1 MMMNLKCFMLTQL
14 HSQVREICSENIVKT
29 LTAFIFFPMRGMMY
43 LSYGTVFSHLSLEN
57 KNVGKHFYLL
67 LKIFGRKQLSR
78 DVLRKRCYENMQQ
91 IYRWRPM
98 PKSNFN
104 KVALLCNFIEIALR
118 QECSP
123 VNLLHIFRT
132 SFPKNTSGRLLTALV
147 VVTRSSS
154 LQFVIFKPLRYCF
167 EEIIGFDVKASFV
180 SRPV

>member
-1 MMMNLKCFMLTQL
+1 MLQSVLLYENGILKPLTKIIKIHRKFVFRDQY
-14 HSQVREICSENIVKT
+14 
-29 LTAFIFFPMRGMMY
+29 LTYDMDF
-43 LSYGTVFSHLSLEN
+43 VQ
-57 KNVGKHFYLL
+57 
-67 LKIFGRKQLSR
+67 KQCSR

-123 VNLLHIFRT
+123 VNLLYIFRT

-154 LQFVIFKPLRYCF
+154 LQFVIFKPLRHCF
-167 EEIIGFDVKASFV
+167 
-180 SRPV
+180 